1 MAEVGISIRKYRWY
15 NDLATRWGSR
25 VSHGVSEGCK
35 PYYPLGLREKHT
47 ETERS
52 GRSEAPIPPPQRPSE
67 RRSQV
72 PRRRRSAATRGFR
85 PIPRPRQA
93 ERRLS
98 EAVRADFL
106 ALGDQDP
113 EIQRVGPLGGEF
125 RRSQRS
131 GIDGGAADPPGSSS
145 HTSTSACMS
154 DTTGEVPGRG
164 HTSLSPRSPSASRWV
179 ADSAPGSARGRPLAG
194 LGPPM
199 VRRWNPWD
207 IASLP
212 VVDTA

>member
-1 MAEVGISIRKYRWY
+1 MVCPKVVSRV
-15 NDLATRWGSR
+15 TRWVYGKNTQKRRDLDARRLLSR
-25 VSHGVSEGCK
+25 
-35 PYYPLGLREKHT
+35 PLR
-47 ETERS
+47 
-52 GRSEAPIPPPQRPSE
+52 GRQSDD
-67 RRSQV
+67 RRC
-72 PRRRRSAATRGFR
+72 PGGAGRLW

-145 HTSTSACMS
+145 HTRTSACMS

-179 ADSAPGSARGRPLAG
+179 GDSAPGSARGRPLAG